1 MKKYLE
7 NDELSVNDFKDAC
20 TIAEILLKNGNAVML
35 TTEEDLFIVN
45 WIWCESGYADRNDV
59 VFRDR
64 ASVEDE
70 LFELMESEDE
80 DEENDEKR
88 GYLGRD

>member
-7 NDELSVNDFKDAC
+7 NDELSVDDFDDAC
-20 TIAEILLKNGNAVML
+20 TIAKILLKNGNAVML
-35 TTEEDLFIVN
+35 TTEENLFIVN

-70 LFELMESEDE
+70 MFE

-88 GYLGRD
+88 GYPGRD

>member
-7 NDELSVNDFKDAC
+7 NDELSVDDFKDAC

-45 WIWCESGYADRNDV
+45 WIWCESGYADRNEV

-70 LFELMESEDE
+70 MFE

-88 GYLGRD
+88 GYPGRD

>member
-7 NDELSVNDFKDAC
+7 NDELSVNDFEDAC
-20 TIAEILLKNGNAVML
+20 TMAKILLKNGNAVML

-45 WIWCESGYADRNDV
+45 WVWCESGYADRNEV

-70 LFELMESEDE
+70 MFE

-88 GYLGRD
+88 GYPGRD

>member
-1 MKKYLE
+1 MDKYLE

-64 ASVEDE
+64 ASVEI
-70 LFELMESEDE
+70 ELMESE
-80 DEENDEKR
+80 EK
-88 GYLGRD
+88 DDK